1 MSSDD
6 STSSSSSSSD
16 VEEQPFTPKKI
27 VDCRTRG
34 NQIQYLVQWNGLDQ
48 ETWESEARIVNEGKA
63 ALIIEYTKSKQMA
76 PPKKVKL
83 EWTMDFEIVE
93 GFTNQ
98 GEIYYR
104 LRFPETG
111 IVTDVPS
118 KAIAHHKAR
127 HLVEFLEKKVHFP
140 VKAVDS
146 DTSSASD

>member
-6 STSSSSSSSD
+6 SSTSSSSSG
-16 VEEQPFTPKKI
+16 VEEQPFTPKRI

-34 NQIQYLVQWNGLDQ
+34 NQIQYLVQWNGLDD
-48 ETWESEARIVNEGKA
+48 ETWENEARIVNEGKA
-63 ALIIEYTKSKQMA
+63 DLIIEYTKRKQMA

-118 KAIAHHKAR
+118 KSITHHKAR
-127 HLVEFLEKKVHFP
+127 PLVEFLEKKVRFP

-146 DTSSASD
+146 DSSSSSD